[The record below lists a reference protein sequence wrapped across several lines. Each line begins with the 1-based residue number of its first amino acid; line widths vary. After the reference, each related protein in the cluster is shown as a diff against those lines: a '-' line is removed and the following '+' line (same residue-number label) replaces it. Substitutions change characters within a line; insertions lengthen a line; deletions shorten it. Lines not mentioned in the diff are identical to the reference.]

1 MAAMA
6 RPLPEGFPLRSH
18 LLPRLY
24 GEQRRTGWIA
34 PGFVA
39 DLARDLR
46 LPVAEAWEAATS
58 FADFRFAPGDERLEC
73 SGLSCQ
79 LARDAE
85 GEREPAGSHCLFRCY
100 EAPASG
106 PEEPFPKG
114 MVRSAGPLLAPDIKD
129 DAGLAGARALGREA
143 ALDTI
148 LASGLRGRGGA
159 YFPAGAKWQAALAE
173 NRPIALVVN
182 AEEGEPGVFKDRA
195 LLSVAPRR
203 VVEGIAIAVFV
214 LQPAV
219 VVVFANGHADPAVAS
234 LERTLDETAPELDVA
249 IVRGGGGYV
258 LGEESALLNAIEGRR
273 PVPRTKPP
281 YPVQSGLFG
290 MPTVVNNVE
299 TFANVSVLFRDA
311 HGFRS
316 RGVEAAPGTKL
327 LSVSGRVARPGAYE
341 VEMGTALRDVIAAA
355 GAMVEGEV
363 AVLAGGPSGG
373 FLDWRAMHVR
383 LQPGPLHPTGA
394 MLGAGGIVVLDAPR
408 DIRGAATAMARFNA
422 EESCGKCT
430 PCREG
435 TPRLLDM
442 LATGDTTSIA
452 DLADV
457 VQFGSLCGLGQMA
470 PGPIRSA
477 LHFWPE
483 VFA

>member
-24 GEQRRTGWIA
+24 TEQRRTGWIA
-34 PGFVA
+34 SGFVA

-58 FADFRFAPGDERLEC
+58 FADFRFAPGDEPPAC
-73 SGLSCQ
+73 FGLSCQ
-79 LARDAE
+79 LARGEEAE
-85 GEREPAGSHCLFRCY
+85 ATPSGSHCLFRCY
-100 EAPASG
+100 AAPASG
-106 PEEPFPKG
+106 PEEPFPPG
-114 MVRSAGPLLAPDIKD
+114 MVRSSGPLLAPDISD
-129 DAGLAGARALGREA
+129 EAGLATARTLGREG
-143 ALDTI
+143 ALDA
-148 LASGLRGRGGA
+148 LLSSGLRGRGGA
-159 YFPAGAKWQAALAE
+159 YFPAGMKWQAALAE
-173 NRPIALVVN
+173 KRPVALVVN

-195 LLSVAPRR
+195 LLTLAPRR
-203 VVEGIAIAVFV
+203 VVEGIAIAAFV
-214 LQPAV
+214 LQPAAI
-219 VVVFANGHADPAVAS
+219 VVFANGHADPAVAS
-234 LERTLDETAPELDVA
+234 LERALQSAAPGLDVA

-299 TFANVSVLFRDA
+299 TFASVSVVFRDVD
-311 HGFRS
+311 GYRS
-316 RGVEAAPGTKL
+316 RGVSDAPGTKI
-327 LSVSGRVARPGAYE
+327 LSISGRVARPGAYE
-341 VEMGTALRDVIAAA
+341 VELGASLRDVITTA
-355 GAMVEGEV
+355 GAVVDGEA

-373 FLDWRAMHVR
+373 FLDWAAMEVP

-408 DIRGAATAMARFNA
+408 DIRRAAIAMARFNA

-435 TPRLLDM
+435 TPRLVDM
-442 LATGDTTSIA
+442 LIAGDLASIPG
-452 DLADV
+452 LADV

-470 PGPIRSA
+470 PGPVRSA
-477 LHFWPE
+477 LHFWPG